1 MSLSNERSRAL
12 KLIVA
17 IVTVLLLGNLLTFT
31 TKSNRYSESYPA
43 VVCAGN
49 SSGQSSVIALS
60 SPKTQVRKTGT
71 STLLYKDS
79 RTRRLSGNAQATV
92 IDSKAVTPISWQV
105 RNGVWAGGLTC
116 LAPVTSQW
124 FVGATADVT
133 SKGTLSLVNSG
144 LGRALVG
151 VTLYTEAGIQSEKIF
166 AVKANS
172 LMTMQLA
179 TLAPG
184 AKSIAIHVKP
194 QTGRVNAFVT
204 DERGRGLQ
212 ALGGDT
218 VNSIE
223 APAKSLVIPAIPQQT
238 GRNSALPHT
247 LRILFPGEV
256 GSTINVEIASTD
268 GTFSPTGIDGK
279 MIPAG
284 KVVDIPLNVVMK
296 SGKFALRLSAERP
309 FVASVFTKTIA
320 LGKRDFLWSTAAPE
334 LIDSTYSITGLA
346 PLLVFNGEEIA
357 VDLELTTIKGK
368 KEKVSVRGDEIAT
381 YQIPDRVRSFEITK
395 SSRKTYGAALITS
408 KSGFGYAPLLPGS
421 TLTRTSIPR
430 SNIRVLIP

>member
-1 MSLSNERSRAL
+1 MNNRVLRL
-12 KLIVA
+12 LVA
-17 IVTVLLLGNLLTFT
+17 IVSVLLLGNLVTFT
-31 TKSNRYSESYPA
+31 TKSDRYSESYPA

-49 SSGQSSVIALS
+49 GAGESSVISLS
-60 SPKTQVRKTGT
+60 SPKTPIRKTGT
-71 STLLYKDS
+71 STLTYKDS
-79 RTRRLSGNAQATV
+79 RTRRLAGSTQAMV
-92 IDSKAVTPISWQV
+92 IDAQAVTPISWQV
-105 RNGVWAGGLTC
+105 RTGVWGGGLTC

-133 SKGTLSLVNSG
+133 SKGKLSLVNSG
-144 LGRALVG
+144 LGKALVG
-151 VTLYTEAGIQSEKIF
+151 VTLYSEAGIQAEKLFSI
-166 AVKANS
+166 KANS

-179 TLAPG
+179 SLAPG

-218 VNSIE
+218 VNSME

-238 GRNSALPHT
+238 GRNNSLPHT
-247 LRILFPGEV
+247 LRVLIPGEV
-256 GSTINVEIASTD
+256 GATISVEIASTD

-284 KVVDIPLNVVMK
+284 KVVDIPLDVIMK
-296 SGKFALRLSAERP
+296 SGKFALRLNSERP
-309 FVASVFTKTIA
+309 FVASVYTKTVA
-320 LGKRDFLWSTAAPE
+320 LGKSDFLWSTATPRLTE
-334 LIDSTYSITGLA
+334 SIYSVSGMA
-346 PLLVFNGEEIA
+346 PLLVFTAESIE
-357 VDLELTTIKGK
+357 VELELTSIQGK
-368 KEKVSVRGDEIAT
+368 KQKVSLRGDEIAT
-381 YQIPDRVRSFEITK
+381 YQLSDRTRTFAITK
-395 SSRKTYGAALITS
+395 ISKDTYGAALITS
-408 KSGFGYAPLLPGS
+408 KSGFGYAPLVAGS

>member
-1 MSLSNERSRAL
+1 MNNRVLRL
-12 KLIVA
+12 LVA
-17 IVTVLLLGNLLTFT
+17 IVSVLLLGNLVTFT
-31 TKSNRYSESYPA
+31 TKSDRYSESYPA

-49 SSGQSSVIALS
+49 GTGESSVISLS
-60 SPKTQVRKTGT
+60 SPKTPIRKTGT
-71 STLLYKDS
+71 STLTYKDS
-79 RTRRLSGNAQATV
+79 RTRRLAGGTQAMV
-92 IDSKAVTPISWQV
+92 IDAQAVTPISWQV
-105 RNGVWAGGLTC
+105 RTGVWGGGLTC

-133 SKGTLSLVNSG
+133 SKGKLSLVNSG
-144 LGRALVG
+144 LGKALVG
-151 VTLYTEAGIQSEKIF
+151 VTLYTEAGIQAEKLFSI
-166 AVKANS
+166 KANS

-179 TLAPG
+179 SLAPG

-218 VNSIE
+218 VNSME

-238 GRNSALPHT
+238 GRNNSLPHT
-247 LRILFPGEV
+247 LRVLIPGEV
-256 GSTINVEIASTD
+256 GATISVEIASTD

-284 KVVDIPLNVVMK
+284 KVVDIPLDVIMK
-296 SGKFALRLSAERP
+296 SGKFALRLNSERP
-309 FVASVFTKTIA
+309 FVASVYTKTVA
-320 LGKRDFLWSTAAPE
+320 LGKSDFLWSTATPRLTE
-334 LIDSTYSITGLA
+334 SIYSVSGMA
-346 PLLVFNGEEIA
+346 PLLVFTAESIE
-357 VDLELTTIKGK
+357 VELELTSIQGK
-368 KEKVSVRGDEIAT
+368 KQKVSLRGDEIAT
-381 YQIPDRVRSFEITK
+381 YQLSDRTRTFAITK
-395 SSRKTYGAALITS
+395 ISKDTYGAALITS
-408 KSGFGYAPLLPGS
+408 KSGFGYAPLVAGS